1 MNSVKSKRNQ
11 GTPGEIPPI
20 SRLRSARIPTT
31 IRNTALLALLVVL
44 WQAYVTVLNQTPLP
58 RPLEVAVAFW
68 DVWISGRLAS
78 AKWTAFGLLERRTV
92 VRWGMKSGSL
102 L

>member
-1 MNSVKSKRNQ
+1 MNSAKSKRNR

-20 SRLRSARIPTT
+20 SRLRSAHIPTT
-31 IRNTALLALLVVL
+31 IRNSALLAPLVVL

-58 RPLEVAVAFW
+58 RPLEVAFW

-92 VRWGMKSGSL
+92 LRWGMKSGSL